1 MQIIIL
7 LLVSYFSARG
17 VRDLWRSMKELTC
30 GVIRISV
37 KADGKVEVGARVPRI
52 LQIGPENGDKP
63 LREFKR
69 LLEVVSRE
77 TGEKGAE

>member
-17 VRDLWRSMKELTC
+17 VRDLWRSAKELTC

-37 KADGKVEVGARVPRI
+37 KADGKVEVEAKVPRI
-52 LQIGPENGDKP
+52 VECA
-63 LREFKR
+63 
-69 LLEVVSRE
+69 S
-77 TGEKGAE
+77 